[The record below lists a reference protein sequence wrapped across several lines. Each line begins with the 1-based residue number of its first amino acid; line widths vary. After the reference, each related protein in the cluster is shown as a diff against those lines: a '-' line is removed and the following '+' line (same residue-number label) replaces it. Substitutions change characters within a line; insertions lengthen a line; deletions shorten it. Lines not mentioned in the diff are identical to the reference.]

1 MLSSEVEALENHLLL
16 PPNVGSPVHNTIMLC
31 SVHTEWMIVTV
42 SRIKSHLTC
51 NKMLQKNSQM
61 FHIIVSYTTQYSNT
75 VLDILQNHI

>member
-42 SRIKSHLTC
+42 SRIKSHLTR
-51 NKMLQKNSQM
+51 NKML
-61 FHIIVSYTTQYSNT
+61 
-75 VLDILQNHI
+75 